1 MNDQFDAGTPH
12 AEVILTGDHAM
23 PSPVILHASGT
34 VTPQAGCAACGD
46 PDGAPEQSVT
56 RGSAPHVY
64 AIGRIE
70 ARFPNLAV
78 EKEFA
83 QAAGRAETVGR
94 SDQQMLHETLSR
106 RENRYLL
113 RQLCWVLDI
122 QGLDSYLV
130 LPRDPVDL
138 DVLLEAIRPV
148 KSANDIDVII
158 GMRGPIAPAAM
169 CNGLMAPILIFD
181 QIYSF
186 DRTALIAAIP
196 KPDRMTEKQ
205 FGPAAEE
212 LFTRIMQMTDNMGA
226 TDEHR
231 ALNYLAMRYPVIYH
245 RAAEQFAG
253 DFSLSSVETRP
264 AAISQ
269 IRHMVDV
276 IFSYSNRKTDF
287 REQFYVRVDVTEE
300 FPFLVTKMAP
310 FYEYG
315 GRS

>member
-1 MNDQFDAGTPH
+1 MNEQLDAGTPLD
-12 AEVILTGDHAM
+12 ELSLVGSQTM
-23 PSPVILHASGT
+23 PPPGMSQASGT

-46 PDGAPEQSVT
+46 PDAAAEQSAT
-56 RGSAPHVY
+56 RSSAPHVY

-83 QAAGRAETVGR
+83 QAAGRAETAGR
-94 SDQQMLHETLSR
+94 SDHQVLHETLSR

-122 QGLDSYLV
+122 QGLESYLV

-138 DVLLEAIRPV
+138 EVLMDAVRPA
-148 KSANDIDVII
+148 KSANDIDVVI
-158 GMRGPIAPAAM
+158 GVRGPIAPVSI
-169 CNGLMAPILIFD
+169 CNGLMVPVLVFD

-196 KPDRMTEKQ
+196 KPDRMNEKQ
-205 FGPAAEE
+205 FGPAADE

-245 RAAEQFAG
+245 RAAEQFAN
-253 DFSLSSVETRP
+253 DYSLSSVGTRP
-264 AAISQ
+264 VAASQ
-269 IRHMVDV
+269 MRHMVDV
-276 IFSYSNRKTDF
+276 IFSYANRKTDF